1 MKTLVTLLAAAAAA
15 TLAAGAHAAD
25 AKAGE
30 ALAKSSGCVAC
41 HTVDKKLVGPS
52 YQQIAERY
60 RRDKGAEA
68 KLIQKVKAGGK
79 GVWGDIPMS
88 PNAHVKDADIKTLV
102 QWILAIK

>member
-102 QWILAIK
+102 QWILSIK

>member
-1 MKTLVTLLAAAAAA
+1 MKIIVTLLAAAAAA

-60 RRDKGAEA
+60 RRDQGAEA

-79 GVWGDIPMS
+79 GVWGDIPMP

-102 QWILAIK
+102 QWIFSIK

>member
-25 AKAGE
+25 AKTGE

-79 GVWGDIPMS
+79 GVWGDIPMP

-102 QWILAIK
+102 QWILAVK